1 MDRKQR
7 MMESY
12 IDESLELAGGPSR
25 RVIEEAEVIPED
37 DGESILKQTHRDI
50 RSKSNTNSEKKIV
63 NEYTVTGDEK
73 L

>member
-1 MDRKQR
+1 

-12 IDESLELAGGPSR
+12 LDESLELTGGPSR
-25 RVIEEAEVIPED
+25 RIIEEAEILGED

>member
-1 MDRKQR
+1 

-12 IDESLELAGGPSR
+12 LDESLELTGGPSR
-25 RVIEEAEVIPED
+25 RIIDEAEIILED

-63 NEYTVTGDEK
+63 DEYTVTGDEK

>member
-1 MDRKQR
+1 
-7 MMESY
+7 MMENY
-12 IDESLELAGGPSR
+12 LDESLELTGGPSR
-25 RVIEEAEVIPED
+25 RVIEEAEVIPDVEE
-37 DGESILKQTHRDI
+37 ESILKQAHRDI

>member
-1 MDRKQR
+1 

-12 IDESLELAGGPSR
+12 LDESLELTGGPSR
-25 RVIEEAEVIPED
+25 RVVEEAEVIPDVEL
-37 DGESILKQTHRDI
+37 ESILKQTHRDI

-73 L
+73 LN